1 MAKEKKKKDKENKR
15 KEKKQKKEKVSKA
28 PKAKIEKPEKAEK
41 ARRKAA
47 KKRAKASRKTRINRT
62 QQLAKVAR
70 RQLPQL
76 LMQSFAI
83 VLTAVGSFMFM
94 TWLIRDLLDV
104 KHIYASAGLELAGML
119 GFFTILLVPMITV
132 LYRRRAREVVTLSE
146 AIQKVAAGDYSTRI
160 TEHKRAQMKPIYDD
174 FNKMCDE
181 LESVKLLRNDFINSY
196 SHEFKT
202 PIASINGFASL
213 VLEKDLPEDEQ
224 KEYLKIIVDE
234 SARLS
239 NLATSTIL
247 LSKLT
252 AQTIVTDIE
261 EYDLGEQLR
270 ECSVILSGTWLKKNM
285 AFDVSLAQVMYKGNK
300 EMMQHMWIN
309 LLDNAVKYTP
319 EGGRV
324 TVLVREENGYAIV
337 KIKDTGEGISKDIQ
351 KSLFDPYFQGDSS
364 HSRQGLGLGL
374 SIVKRIV
381 ELCKGTI
388 SVRSTIGEG
397 SEFTVI
403 LPM

>member
-1 MAKEKKKKDKENKR
+1 MAKDKKKKEKLKENKVE
-15 KEKKQKKEKVSKA
+15 KEALKKEQA
-28 PKAKIEKPEKAEK
+28 AKAKQEKV
-41 ARRKAA
+41 RRKAA
-47 KKRAKASRKTRINRT
+47 KKRAKESRKRRELPAR
-62 QQLAKVAR
+62 QLVKLAR

-83 VLTAVGSFMFM
+83 VLTAVGSFMLM
-94 TWLIRDLLDV
+94 TWIIRDLLDV
-104 KHIYASAGLELAGML
+104 KHIYAAMGLELAGML
-119 GFFTILLVPMITV
+119 GFFTIVLVPMITV

-160 TEHKRAQMKPIYDD
+160 TEYKRAQIKPIYDD
-174 FNKMCDE
+174 FNKMCAE

-202 PIASINGFASL
+202 PISSINGFASL
-213 VLEKDLPEDEQ
+213 VLEKDMSEEEQ
-224 KEYLKIIVDE
+224 KKYLKIIVDE

-252 AQTIVTDIE
+252 AQSIVTDIE

-270 ECSVILSGTWLKKNM
+270 ECSVILSGKWLQKNM
-285 AFDVSLAQVMYKGNK
+285 EFDVSLDHVMYSGNK
-300 EMMQHMWIN
+300 EMMQHLWIN

-319 EGGRV
+319 EGGKV
-324 TVLVREENGYAIV
+324 TVSVSEENGYAIV
-337 KIKDTGEGISKDIQ
+337 KIADTGEGMSKEVRDH
-351 KSLFDPYFQGDSS
+351 LFDPYFQGDSS

-388 SVRSTIGEG
+388 TVRSKVGEG
-397 SEFTVI
+397 SIFTVI

>member
-1 MAKEKKKKDKENKR
+1 MAKDKKKKEKRKENK
-15 KEKKQKKEKVSKA
+15 
-28 PKAKIEKPEKAEK
+28 IEKENFKKDKK

-47 KKRAKASRKTRINRT
+47 KKRAKESRKRRENPTR
-62 QQLAKVAR
+62 QLVKLAR

-83 VLTAVGSFMFM
+83 VLTAVGSFMLM
-94 TWLIRDLLDV
+94 TWIIRDLLDV

-119 GFFTILLVPMITV
+119 GFLTILLVPMITV

-146 AIQKVAAGDYSTRI
+146 AIRKVAAGDYSTRI
-160 TEHKRAQMKPIYDD
+160 TEQKRAQMKPIYDD
-174 FNKMCDE
+174 FNKMCAE

-239 NLATSTIL
+239 NLATSSIL

-252 AQTIVTDIE
+252 SQTIVTDIE

-270 ECSVILSGTWLKKNM
+270 ECSIILSGTWLKKNM
-285 AFDVSLAQVMYKGNK
+285 NFDVSLESVMYRGNK

-319 EGGRV
+319 EGGKI

-337 KIKDTGEGISKDIQ
+337 KIMDTGEGISKDIQ

-388 SVRSTIGEG
+388 SVRSTLGEG

>member
-1 MAKEKKKKDKENKR
+1 MAKDKNKKELKKEKKL
-15 KEKKQKKEKVSKA
+15 EKKA
-28 PKAKIEKPEKAEK
+28 NK
-41 ARRKAA
+41 ARRKEA
-47 KKRAKASRKTRINRT
+47 KKRAKESRQRIENPTR
-62 QQLAKVAR
+62 QLANVAR

-76 LMQSFAI
+76 LMQSLAI
-83 VLTAVGSFMFM
+83 VLTAVGSFMLM

-104 KHIYASAGLELAGML
+104 KHIYASAGLELLGML
-119 GFFTILLVPMITV
+119 GFLTILLVPMITV

-146 AIQKVAAGDYSTRI
+146 AIRKVAAGDYSTRI
-160 TEHKRAQMKPIYDD
+160 TEHKRAQIKPIYDD
-174 FNKMCDE
+174 FNKMCAE
-181 LESVKLLRNDFINSY
+181 LESVKMLRNDFLNSY

-202 PIASINGFASL
+202 PISSINGFASL
-213 VLEKDLPEDEQ
+213 VLEKDLPEEEQ
-224 KEYLKIIVDE
+224 KKYLKIIVDE

-252 AQTIVTDIE
+252 AQSIVTDIE

-270 ECSVILSGTWLKKNM
+270 ECSIILSGKWLQKNM
-285 AFDVSLAQVMYKGNK
+285 EFDVSLDQVMYSGNK

-319 EGGRV
+319 EGGKISV
-324 TVLVREENGYAIV
+324 SVREENDYAIV
-337 KIKDTGEGISKDIQ
+337 KITDTGEGMSKEIQ
-351 KSLFDPYFQGDSS
+351 KNLFDPYFQGDSS
-364 HSRQGLGLGL
+364 HSSQGLGLGL

-388 SVRSTIGEG
+388 SVRSTMGEG
-397 SEFTVI
+397 SMFTVI

>member
-1 MAKEKKKKDKENKR
+1 MAKDKKKKEKRKENK
-15 KEKKQKKEKVSKA
+15 
-28 PKAKIEKPEKAEK
+28 IEKENFKKDKK

-47 KKRAKASRKTRINRT
+47 KKRAKESRKRRENPTR
-62 QQLAKVAR
+62 QLVKLAR

-83 VLTAVGSFMFM
+83 VLTAVGSFMLM
-94 TWLIRDLLDV
+94 TWIIRDLLDV

-119 GFFTILLVPMITV
+119 GFLTILLVPMITV

-146 AIQKVAAGDYSTRI
+146 AIRKVAAGDYSTRI
-160 TEHKRAQMKPIYDD
+160 IEQKRAQMKPIYDD
-174 FNKMCDE
+174 FNKMCAE

-239 NLATSTIL
+239 NLATSSIL

-252 AQTIVTDIE
+252 SQTIVTDIE

-270 ECSVILSGTWLKKNM
+270 ECSIILSGTWLKKNM
-285 AFDVSLAQVMYKGNK
+285 NFDVSLESVMYSGNK

-319 EGGRV
+319 EGGKI

-337 KIKDTGEGISKDIQ
+337 KIMDTGEGISKDIQ

-388 SVRSTIGEG
+388 SVRSTLGEG

>member
-1 MAKEKKKKDKENKR
+1 MAKEKKKKERRKENKR
-15 KEKKQKKEKVSKA
+15 ERETLKKEKKV
-28 PKAKIEKPEKAEK
+28 
-41 ARRKAA
+41 RRKAA
-47 KKRAKASRKTRINRT
+47 KKRAKESRKRRENPTR
-62 QQLAKVAR
+62 QLVKLAR

-83 VLTAVGSFMFM
+83 VLTAVGSFMLM
-94 TWLIRDLLDV
+94 TWIIRDLLDV

-119 GFFTILLVPMITV
+119 GFLTILLVPMITV

-146 AIQKVAAGDYSTRI
+146 AIRKVAAGDYSTRI
-160 TEHKRAQMKPIYDD
+160 TEQKRAQMKPIYDD
-174 FNKMCDE
+174 FNKMCAE

-239 NLATSTIL
+239 NLATSSIL

-252 AQTIVTDIE
+252 SQTIVTDIE

-270 ECSVILSGTWLKKNM
+270 ECSIILSGTWLKKNM
-285 AFDVSLAQVMYKGNK
+285 KFDVSLESVMYRGNK

-319 EGGRV
+319 EGGKI

-337 KIKDTGEGISKDIQ
+337 KIMDTGEGISKDIQ

-388 SVRSTIGEG
+388 SVRSTLGEG

>member
-1 MAKEKKKKDKENKR
+1 MAKDKKKKEN
-15 KEKKQKKEKVSKA
+15 
-28 PKAKIEKPEKAEK
+28 KIEKEALKKEQAAKAKQEK

-47 KKRAKASRKTRINRT
+47 KKRAKESRKRRELPAR
-62 QQLAKVAR
+62 QLVKLAR

-83 VLTAVGSFMFM
+83 VLTAVGSFMLM
-94 TWLIRDLLDV
+94 TWIIRDLLDV
-104 KHIYASAGLELAGML
+104 KHIYAAMGLELAGML
-119 GFFTILLVPMITV
+119 GFFTIVLVPMITV

-160 TEHKRAQMKPIYDD
+160 TEYKRAQIKPIYDD
-174 FNKMCDE
+174 FNKMCAE

-202 PIASINGFASL
+202 PISSINGFASL
-213 VLEKDLPEDEQ
+213 VLEKDMSEEEQ
-224 KEYLKIIVDE
+224 KKYLKIIVDE

-252 AQTIVTDIE
+252 AQSIVTDIE

-270 ECSVILSGTWLKKNM
+270 ECSVILSGKWLQKNM
-285 AFDVSLAQVMYKGNK
+285 EFDVSLDHVMYSGNK
-300 EMMQHMWIN
+300 EMMQHLWIN

-319 EGGRV
+319 EGGKV
-324 TVLVREENGYAIV
+324 TVSVSEENGYAIV
-337 KIKDTGEGISKDIQ
+337 KIADTGEGMSKEIQ
-351 KSLFDPYFQGDSS
+351 KHLFDPYFQGDSS
-364 HSRQGLGLGL
+364 HSSQGLGLGL

-388 SVRSTIGEG
+388 SVRSKVGEG
-397 SEFTVI
+397 SIFTVI

>member
-1 MAKEKKKKDKENKR
+1 MTKKNKEEKR
-15 KEKKQKKEKVSKA
+15 RKKE
-28 PKAKIEKPEKAEK
+28 
-41 ARRKAA
+41 A
-47 KKRAKASRKTRINRT
+47 KKRAKAGKKRRKNRT
-62 QQLAKVAR
+62 MQIAKVAR

-76 LMQSFAI
+76 LLQSLAI
-83 VLTAVGSFMFM
+83 VLTAVGSFMLM
-94 TWLIRDLLDV
+94 TWFIRDLLDV

-119 GFFTILLVPMITV
+119 GFLTILLVPMITV
-132 LYRRRAREVVTLSE
+132 LYRRRVREVVTLSE
-146 AIQKVAAGDYSTRI
+146 AIRKVAVGDYSTRI
-160 TEHKRAQMKPIYDD
+160 PMQKRGQMNPIYDD
-174 FNKMCDE
+174 FNKMCGE

-213 VLEKDLPEDEQ
+213 VLEKDLPEEEK

-239 NLATSTIL
+239 KLATNNIL

-252 AQTIVTDIE
+252 SQNIVTDME
-261 EYDLGEQLR
+261 EYDLGDQLR
-270 ECSVILSGTWLKKNM
+270 ECSVILSGKWLQKNM
-285 AFDVSLAQVMYKGNK
+285 DFEVSLDKVIYNGNK

-319 EGGRV
+319 EGGKV
-324 TVLVREENGYAIV
+324 TVSVFEENGYAIV
-337 KIKDTGEGISKDIQ
+337 KIADNGEGMSEDIQ
-351 KSLFDPYFQGDSS
+351 KNIFNPYFQGDSS

-381 ELCKGTI
+381 ELCRGTI
-388 SVRSTIGEG
+388 EIKSVINEG
-397 SEFTVI
+397 SVFTVK
-403 LPM
+403 LPL

>member
-1 MAKEKKKKDKENKR
+1 MAKDKKKKEKRKENK
-15 KEKKQKKEKVSKA
+15 
-28 PKAKIEKPEKAEK
+28 IEKENFKKDKK

-47 KKRAKASRKTRINRT
+47 KKRAKESRKRRENPTR
-62 QQLAKVAR
+62 QLVKLAR

-83 VLTAVGSFMFM
+83 VLTAVGSFMLM
-94 TWLIRDLLDV
+94 TWIIRDLLDV

-146 AIQKVAAGDYSTRI
+146 AIRKVAAGDYSTRI
-160 TEHKRAQMKPIYDD
+160 TEQKRAQMKPIYDD
-174 FNKMCDE
+174 FNKMCAE

-239 NLATSTIL
+239 NLATSSIL

-252 AQTIVTDIE
+252 SQTIVTDIE

-270 ECSVILSGTWLKKNM
+270 ECSIILSGTWLKKNM
-285 AFDVSLAQVMYKGNK
+285 NFDVSLGSVMYRGNK

-319 EGGRV
+319 EGGKI

-337 KIKDTGEGISKDIQ
+337 KIMDTGEGISKDIQ

-388 SVRSTIGEG
+388 SVRSTLGEG

>member
-1 MAKEKKKKDKENKR
+1 MAKEKKKKEKLKENKIER
-15 KEKKQKKEKVSKA
+15 EALKKDK
-28 PKAKIEKPEKAEK
+28 K

-47 KKRAKASRKTRINRT
+47 KKRAKESRKQRENPTR
-62 QQLAKVAR
+62 QLVKLAR

-83 VLTAVGSFMFM
+83 VLTAVGSFMLM
-94 TWLIRDLLDV
+94 TWIIRDLLDV
-104 KHIYASAGLELAGML
+104 KHIYAAMGLELAGML
-119 GFFTILLVPMITV
+119 GFLTLVLVPMITV

-146 AIQKVAAGDYSTRI
+146 AIRKVAAGDYSTRI
-160 TEHKRAQMKPIYDD
+160 TEYKRAQIKPIYED
-174 FNKMCDE
+174 FNKMCAE

-213 VLEKDLPEDEQ
+213 VLEKDMSEEEQ
-224 KEYLKIIVDE
+224 KKYLKIIVDE

-239 NLATSTIL
+239 KLATSTIL

-252 AQTIVTDIE
+252 AQSIVTDIE

-270 ECSVILSGTWLKKNM
+270 ECSVILSGKWLQKNM
-285 AFDVSLAQVMYKGNK
+285 DFDVSLDHVMYSGNK
-300 EMMQHMWIN
+300 EMMQHLWIN

-319 EGGRV
+319 EGGKV
-324 TVLVREENGYAIV
+324 TVSVSEENGYAIV
-337 KIKDTGEGISKDIQ
+337 KIADTGEGMSKDIQ
-351 KSLFDPYFQGDSS
+351 KHLFDPYFQGDSS

-374 SIVKRIV
+374 SIVKRLV

-388 SVRSTIGEG
+388 SVRSQVGEG
-397 SEFTVI
+397 SIFTVI

>member
-1 MAKEKKKKDKENKR
+1 MAKDKKKKEN
-15 KEKKQKKEKVSKA
+15 
-28 PKAKIEKPEKAEK
+28 KIEKEALKKEQAAKAKQEK

-47 KKRAKASRKTRINRT
+47 KKRAKESRKRRELPAR
-62 QQLAKVAR
+62 QLVKLAR

-83 VLTAVGSFMFM
+83 VLTAVGSFMLM
-94 TWLIRDLLDV
+94 TWIIRDLLDV
-104 KHIYASAGLELAGML
+104 KHIYAAMGLELAGML
-119 GFFTILLVPMITV
+119 GFFTIVLVPMITV

-160 TEHKRAQMKPIYDD
+160 TEYKRAQIKPIYDD
-174 FNKMCDE
+174 FNKMCAE
-181 LESVKLLRNDFINSY
+181 LESVKLLRNDFLNSY

-202 PIASINGFASL
+202 PISSINGFASL
-213 VLEKDLPEDEQ
+213 VLEKDMSEEEQ
-224 KEYLKIIVDE
+224 KKYLKIIVDE

-252 AQTIVTDIE
+252 AQSIVTDIE

-270 ECSVILSGTWLKKNM
+270 ECSVILSGKWLQKNM
-285 AFDVSLAQVMYKGNK
+285 EFDVSLDHVMYSGNK
-300 EMMQHMWIN
+300 EMMQHLWIN

-319 EGGRV
+319 EGGKV
-324 TVLVREENGYAIV
+324 TVSVSEENGYAIV
-337 KIKDTGEGISKDIQ
+337 KIADTGEGMSKEVREH
-351 KSLFDPYFQGDSS
+351 LFDPYFQGDSS

-388 SVRSTIGEG
+388 SVRSKVGEG
-397 SEFTVI
+397 SIFTVI

>member
-1 MAKEKKKKDKENKR
+1 MAKDKKKKEKLKENK
-15 KEKKQKKEKVSKA
+15 
-28 PKAKIEKPEKAEK
+28 IEKEALKKDKK

-47 KKRAKASRKTRINRT
+47 KKRAKESRKRRELPAR
-62 QQLAKVAR
+62 QLVKLAR

-83 VLTAVGSFMFM
+83 VLTAVGSFMLM
-94 TWLIRDLLDV
+94 TWIIRDLLDV
-104 KHIYASAGLELAGML
+104 KHIYAAMGLELAGML
-119 GFFTILLVPMITV
+119 GFFTIVLVPMITV

-160 TEHKRAQMKPIYDD
+160 TEYKRAQIKPIYDD
-174 FNKMCDE
+174 FNKMCAE

-202 PIASINGFASL
+202 PISSINGFASL
-213 VLEKDLPEDEQ
+213 VLEKDMSEEEQ
-224 KEYLKIIVDE
+224 KKYLKIIVDE

-252 AQTIVTDIE
+252 AQSIVTDIE

-270 ECSVILSGTWLKKNM
+270 ECSVILSGKWLQKNM
-285 AFDVSLAQVMYKGNK
+285 EFDVSLDHVMYSGNK
-300 EMMQHMWIN
+300 EMMQHLWIN

-319 EGGRV
+319 ESGKV
-324 TVLVREENGYAIV
+324 TVSVSEENGYAIV
-337 KIKDTGEGISKDIQ
+337 KIADTGEGMSKEVRDH
-351 KSLFDPYFQGDSS
+351 LFDPYFQGDSS

-388 SVRSTIGEG
+388 TVRSKVGEG
-397 SEFTVI
+397 SIFTVI

>member
-1 MAKEKKKKDKENKR
+1 MAKDKKKKEKLKENK
-15 KEKKQKKEKVSKA
+15 
-28 PKAKIEKPEKAEK
+28 IEKEALKKDKK

-47 KKRAKASRKTRINRT
+47 KKRAKESRKRRELPAR
-62 QQLAKVAR
+62 QLVKLAR

-83 VLTAVGSFMFM
+83 VLTAVGSFMLM
-94 TWLIRDLLDV
+94 TWIIRDLLDV
-104 KHIYASAGLELAGML
+104 KHIYAAMGLELAGML
-119 GFFTILLVPMITV
+119 GFFTIVLVPMITV

-160 TEHKRAQMKPIYDD
+160 TEYKRAQIKPIYDD
-174 FNKMCDE
+174 FNKMCAE

-202 PIASINGFASL
+202 PISSINGFASL
-213 VLEKDLPEDEQ
+213 VLEKDMSEEEQ
-224 KEYLKIIVDE
+224 KKYLKIIVDE

-252 AQTIVTDIE
+252 AQSIVTDIE

-270 ECSVILSGTWLKKNM
+270 ECSVILSGKWLQKNM
-285 AFDVSLAQVMYKGNK
+285 EFDVSLDHVMYSGNK
-300 EMMQHMWIN
+300 EMMQHLWIN

-319 EGGRV
+319 EGGKV
-324 TVLVREENGYAIV
+324 TVSVSEENGYAIV
-337 KIKDTGEGISKDIQ
+337 KIADTGEGMSKEIQ
-351 KSLFDPYFQGDSS
+351 KHLFDPYFQGDSS
-364 HSRQGLGLGL
+364 HSSQGLGLGL

-388 SVRSTIGEG
+388 SVRSKVGEG
-397 SEFTVI
+397 SIFTVI

>member
-1 MAKEKKKKDKENKR
+1 MAKDKKKKEKLKENKIE
-15 KEKKQKKEKVSKA
+15 KEALKKEQA
-28 PKAKIEKPEKAEK
+28 AKAKQEK

-47 KKRAKASRKTRINRT
+47 KKRVKESRKRRELPAR
-62 QQLAKVAR
+62 QFVKLAR

-83 VLTAVGSFMFM
+83 VLTAVGSFMLM
-94 TWLIRDLLDV
+94 TWIIRDLLDV
-104 KHIYASAGLELAGML
+104 KHIYAAMGLELAGML
-119 GFFTILLVPMITV
+119 GFFTIVLVPMITV

-160 TEHKRAQMKPIYDD
+160 TEYKRAQIKPIYDD
-174 FNKMCDE
+174 FNKMCAE

-202 PIASINGFASL
+202 PISSINGFASL
-213 VLEKDLPEDEQ
+213 VLEKDMYEEEQ
-224 KEYLKIIVDE
+224 KKYLKIIVDE

-252 AQTIVTDIE
+252 AQSIVTDIE

-270 ECSVILSGTWLKKNM
+270 ECSVILSGKWLQKNM
-285 AFDVSLAQVMYKGNK
+285 EFDVSLDHVMYSGNK
-300 EMMQHMWIN
+300 EMMQHLWIN

-319 EGGRV
+319 EGGKV
-324 TVLVREENGYAIV
+324 TVSVSEENGYAIV
-337 KIKDTGEGISKDIQ
+337 KIADTGEGMSKEVREH
-351 KSLFDPYFQGDSS
+351 LFDPYFQGDSS

-388 SVRSTIGEG
+388 TVRSKVGEG
-397 SEFTVI
+397 SIFTVI

>member
-1 MAKEKKKKDKENKR
+1 MAKEKKKKEN
-15 KEKKQKKEKVSKA
+15 
-28 PKAKIEKPEKAEK
+28 KIEKEALKKEQAAKAKQEK

-47 KKRAKASRKTRINRT
+47 KKRAKESRKRRELPAR
-62 QQLAKVAR
+62 QLVKLAR

-83 VLTAVGSFMFM
+83 VLTAVGSFMLM
-94 TWLIRDLLDV
+94 TWIIRDLLDV
-104 KHIYASAGLELAGML
+104 KHIYAAMGLELAGML
-119 GFFTILLVPMITV
+119 GFFTIVLVPMITV

-160 TEHKRAQMKPIYDD
+160 TEYKRAQIKPIYDD
-174 FNKMCDE
+174 FNKMCAE

-202 PIASINGFASL
+202 PISSINGFASL
-213 VLEKDLPEDEQ
+213 VLEKDMSEEEQ
-224 KEYLKIIVDE
+224 KKYLKIIVDE

-252 AQTIVTDIE
+252 AQSIVTDIE

-270 ECSVILSGTWLKKNM
+270 ECSVILSGKWLQKNM
-285 AFDVSLAQVMYKGNK
+285 EFDVSLDHVMYSGNK
-300 EMMQHMWIN
+300 EMMQHLWIN

-319 EGGRV
+319 EGGKV
-324 TVLVREENGYAIV
+324 TVSVSEENGYAIV
-337 KIKDTGEGISKDIQ
+337 KIADTGEGMSKEIQ
-351 KSLFDPYFQGDSS
+351 KHLFDPYFQGDSS
-364 HSRQGLGLGL
+364 HSSQGLGLGL

-388 SVRSTIGEG
+388 SVRSKVGEG
-397 SEFTVI
+397 SIFTVI